1 MTVAY
6 DHPNVW
12 PMFAWES
19 TIAGLGSFP
28 WQPHEVLLHDKSPLH
43 DDLGHGP
50 QILSPCHLGVGETP
64 RVGDFLNFL
73 TTWISFGSKNR
84 KSLGSLLSILSLR
97 SCTPLPVSCSCWIFG
112 LSAIRAVEFWCQ
124 AMSYSR
130 RKLWQC
136 DWPNLEKGRK
146 NCHALQSLGCSGA
159 QESLGCF
166 VCGSSSSGHCGHTAF
181 A

>member
-1 MTVAY
+1 MSLSLCLSVSVSISLSINLAVCLPAWLAVCLSFCLSVCLHRWMAVAY

-43 DDLGHGP
+43 DDLGYGP

-84 KSLGSLLSILSLR
+84 KSLGSLLSILSFR
-97 SCTPLPVSCSCWIFG
+97 SCTPLPVSCSCWIPPVPRFAVRAPLAFPLFEPWNFG
-112 LSAIRAVEFWCQ
+112 AR
-124 AMSYSR
+124 
-130 RKLWQC
+130 
-136 DWPNLEKGRK
+136 P
-146 NCHALQSLGCSGA
+146 
-159 QESLGCF
+159 
-166 VCGSSSSGHCGHTAF
+166 
-181 A
+181 